1 MSLPPFVRAS
11 IIFENY
17 FFHFIFL
24 FFSLSCNSS
33 SWGPLPINKPLSYLR
48 VEQHLVSIT
57 CPSYLCGSKQAFLPY
72 FTPGMRRK
80 GSQLSEMH
88 QWGWPKNKYLKEPR
102 RFHGFLE
109 ELNRTFISSGH
120 FPASNLWSSVWFVR
134 QVLGNLPAGPW
145 TLFPLCLIAWTLGHF
160 MTMWTAIHA
169 RTHPWYFPRTL
180 AGNHHTSS
188 LTERCKFVTV
198 R

>member
-11 IIFENY
+11 INFENS
-17 FFHFIFL
+17 FFQFIFL
-24 FFSLSCNSS
+24 FFPLSCNSS

-102 RFHGFLE
+102 RFFTVFGGTQSYL
-109 ELNRTFISSGH
+109 H
-120 FPASNLWSSVWFVR
+120 FKWS
-134 QVLGNLPAGPW
+134 LPSFQLMKFRLVCETGPW
-145 TLFPLCLIAWTLGHF
+145 KPSSRSMDSFSFVSNCMNFGTFHDYVN
-160 MTMWTAIHA
+160 
-169 RTHPWYFPRTL
+169 RHPCKDASLMFSTDIGWK
-180 AGNHHTSS
+180 SS
-188 LTERCKFVTV
+188 HQQSNWAM
-198 R
+198 